1 MQTMLL
7 FHLLLGGFNVAQGA
21 IILGRSGPS
30 CSEFRI
36 PVTVSVENMKIDP
49 NINSVDSLRG
59 AMQGIALGTLKPVK
73 VKIQDTYNIAARYC
87 EPEVQNPNRTNTIQ
101 MLVHGITYSK
111 DYWSGLGPPGAGY
124 DGNTYSWIAYA
135 STQGYP
141 TLSID
146 RLGNGAS
153 DRPDGLS
160 VVQMGT
166 HVEITQTL
174 INALKNGEIGG
185 RSFQKVIYV
194 GHWYGSLIGN
204 LHAVKY
210 PNTVDSYV
218 LTGFTQ
224 KIRPSLVPT
233 LTTGVFLPAAVAY
246 PQRWNGQASTYF
258 ASSDEQGG
266 NKLFFVNE
274 TSDPAFRSY
283 NFALRGTVTV
293 GEFISAYS
301 STQVAPLY
309 RGRIFVLTGQ
319 NDSIFC
325 SPGELG
331 EGTIAGKGDCGTGM
345 SNLAAT
351 TRQLYPAVSVYDF
364 NTPANTGH
372 CNILHK
378 NAQEQFAVVHNWLNR
393 FY

>member
-1 MQTMLL
+1 MLF

-36 PVTVSVENMKIDP
+36 PVTVSVENMKIDA
-49 NINSVDSLRG
+49 NINSVNSLKG
-59 AMQGIALGTLKPVK
+59 AMQGIALGTLKPVN
-73 VKIQDTYNIAARYC
+73 VRIQDTFNIAARYC

-124 DGNTYSWIAYA
+124 DGDTYSWIAYA
-135 STQGYP
+135 SMQGYP

-153 DRPDGLS
+153 DRPDGLN

-166 HVEITQTL
+166 HVEITQAL
-174 INALKNGEIGG
+174 INGLKGGE
-185 RSFQKVIYV
+185 
-194 GHWYGSLIGN
+194 IGN

-233 LTTGVFLPAAVAY
+233 LTTGVFLPAAIAY

-309 RGRIFVLTGQ
+309 RGRVFVLTGQ

-351 TRQLYPAVSVYDF
+351 TRQLYPAASVYDYS
-364 NTPANTGH
+364 TPANTGH

-378 NAQEQFAVVHNWLNR
+378 NAQEQFTVVHNWLSR